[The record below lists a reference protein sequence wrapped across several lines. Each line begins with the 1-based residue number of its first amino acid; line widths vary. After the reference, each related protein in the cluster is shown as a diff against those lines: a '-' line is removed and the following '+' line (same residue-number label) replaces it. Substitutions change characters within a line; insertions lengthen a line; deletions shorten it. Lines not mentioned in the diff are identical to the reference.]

1 MKAFW
6 KFFKEPQSWFIW
18 VSVLCMLVCVAAA
31 LTFVCIG
38 YTGFLS
44 YIAYALAACTL
55 GYTVYLFVR
64 FAPKMKASI
73 MAGLQRHTFT
83 RNLTGDYSFRTLV
96 FALCSFAINLA
107 FVAFNT
113 VFALLTKN
121 AWYGS
126 LAGYYFLLSCLRGF
140 VFYGEKRAKTLPEE
154 EGRVKRLQNYGLCG
168 VALFLL
174 DVAMAVAVTF
184 MVLQEKP
191 NSYTE
196 IMAIVFA
203 AYTFYKLTLAIWNI
217 FKAKK
222 VQDLQIQAFRNIS
235 LVDAAISLLSLQVTL
250 VATFS
255 EGEGMLALN
264 AMTGACVCLLT
275 VGIGVWMILQA
286 NKQRKKYGK

>member
-1 MKAFW
+1 MKKIWEFLKAP
-6 KFFKEPQSWFIW
+6 KAWFIW
-18 VSVLCMLVCVAAA
+18 LSILCTLACVAAA
-31 LTFVCIG
+31 LTCVFIG
-38 YTGFLS
+38 YAGIFS
-44 YIAYALAACTL
+44 YIVYALAACTL
-55 GYTVYLFVR
+55 GYTVYLCVR
-64 FAPKMKASI
+64 FAPKMKASVT
-73 MAGLQRHTFT
+73 AGLQRHTFT
-83 RNLTGDYSFRTLV
+83 RNLTGDYSFRTIV
-96 FALCSFAINLA
+96 FALCSFAVNLA

-140 VFYGEKRAKTLPEE
+140 VFYGEKRAKALPEK
-154 EGRVKRLQNYGLCG
+154 EGALKRIGNYGLCG

-184 MVLQEKP
+184 MVVQEKP
-191 NSYTE
+191 TSYTE

-203 AYTFYKLTLAIWNI
+203 AYTFYKLTLAVWNI

-255 EGEGMLALN
+255 QGESMLILN

-275 VGIGVWMILQA
+275 IGVGVLMILQA
-286 NKQRKKYGK
+286 SKRRKNYGK